1 MQEQR
6 LINEQR
12 NPETQPRFL
21 VAFLYYKKA
30 VAISNFRW
38 YFCMNLQAE
47 TVISSAS
54 ERQPEMRESGE
65 HSFGFRSLSERSEL
79 AKKVDKK
86 RRRRNSRTGF
96 VSGGRKTVLP

>member
-1 MQEQR
+1 MVE
-6 LINEQR
+6 
-12 NPETQPRFL
+12 
-21 VAFLYYKKA
+21 AFWVKL
-30 VAISNFRW
+30 AIDDIF
-38 YFCMNLQAE
+38 YAQAE

-96 VSGGRKTVLP
+96 VSGGRKTDSAAVSKII

>member
-1 MQEQR
+1 MHCMTRISQQECSGI
-6 LINEQR
+6 LENPAGDSYR
-12 NPETQPRFL
+12 NGRSVWVKL
-21 VAFLYYKKA
+21 
-30 VAISNFRW
+30 AIDDIF
-38 YFCMNLQAE
+38 YAQAE

-79 AKKVDKK
+79 AEKADKK
-86 RRRRNSRTGF
+86 RRRRSSSTGF